1 MIESSLTSSYILVTF
16 ILQNYSMTIG
26 IDIKVEGH
34 KDEEQWYKNA
44 GVQNDMIDV
53 FFFFFFYQGHD
64 RCQYL
69 QFDEVG

>member
-1 MIESSLTSSYILVTF
+1 
-16 ILQNYSMTIG
+16 MTIG

-53 FFFFFFYQGHD
+53 FFFFFFFIRDMIDVSTCNLMRWGKI
-64 RCQYL
+64 
-69 QFDEVG
+69 

>member
-1 MIESSLTSSYILVTF
+1 
-16 ILQNYSMTIG
+16 MTIG

-53 FFFFFFYQGHD
+53 FFFFFYQGHD